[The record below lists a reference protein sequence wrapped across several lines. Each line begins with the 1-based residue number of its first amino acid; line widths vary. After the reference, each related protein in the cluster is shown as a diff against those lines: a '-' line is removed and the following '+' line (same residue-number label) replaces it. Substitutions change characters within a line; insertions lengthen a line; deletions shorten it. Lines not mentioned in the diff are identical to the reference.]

1 MKDCKV
7 CRPSCLLSFLLA
19 LPVVTRVLSSYH
31 GHLAQTMVSI
41 SRMYTLLTL
50 NVVLPNTPSSPPPP
64 HIPFL
69 MLLLFFGFLNYRRR
83 LYLLRITKGAEVSVA
98 SSEKNFHCSLVDLFV
113 WLWRV
118 SVKSFHRQSAG
129 VGRCVFRIREGKV
142 KEKQTRTCLH
152 PMFIDTYSHRDK
164 GTLHLVTDSP
174 Q

>member
-1 MKDCKV
+1 MFAFISPCITSSHSSFVFLSRASRTDHGVHFPHVHAANAKCSSAKH
-7 CRPSCLLSFLLA
+7 SLL
-19 LPVVTRVLSSYH
+19 
-31 GHLAQTMVSI
+31 
-41 SRMYTLLTL
+41 
-50 NVVLPNTPSSPPPP
+50 PPP
-64 HIPFL
+64 HTPFL